1 MKIVPVTD
9 FDPSIKNG
17 DHFLTLNGEKYI
29 LGKDT
34 VEKLEKL
41 LCQKIQKVYRV
52 SRCRIC

>member
-9 FDPSIKNG
+9 FDPSIENG

-34 VEKLEKL
+34 IADLEKL
-41 LCQKIQKVYRV
+41 LCQKIQQQ
-52 SRCRIC
+52 

>member
-1 MKIVPVTD
+1 MKIIPVTD

-29 LGKDT
+29 LGRET
-34 VEKLEKL
+34 VAEIEKI

-52 SRCRIC
+52 SR